1 MPLSE
6 KVRVEIYVPDRA
18 EANYQNLLDAFA
30 DEFTE
35 AFGGATVL
43 RGFEGRFLSASGEK
57 EIEKM
62 NLVYADLPLNLPE
75 YQNEIAVYL
84 IEIKDAAH
92 EVLNE
97 ESILVT
103 ARTIFHAEN

>member
-6 KVRVEIYVPDRA
+6 KVRIEIYVPDRA

-35 AFGGATVL
+35 AFGGATLL
-43 RGFEGRFLSASGEK
+43 RGFEGRFLSATGEK
-57 EIEKM
+57 EVEKM
-62 NLVYADLPLNLPE
+62 NLVYTDLPLNLTA

-84 IEIKDAAH
+84 DEIKEAAH

-103 ARTIFHAEN
+103 ARTIFHAEH

>member
-1 MPLSE
+1 LPLSE
-6 KVRVEIYVPDRA
+6 KVRIEIYVPDRA

-43 RGFEGRFLSASGEK
+43 RGFEGRYSSDSGKE

-62 NLVYADLPLNLPE
+62 NLVYADLPLSLAE
-75 YQNEIAVYL
+75 HKNEITYYL
-84 IEIKDAAH
+84 EEIKTAAH

-97 ESILVT
+97 ESILIT
-103 ARTIFHAEN
+103 ARTIFHVDN